1 MTEMIPT
8 DKAFLIIG
16 TRGSPLAMAQAHE
29 VRQRLCAAHQMP
41 EESIVIDVISVAGDR
56 IQDRPLAE
64 IGGKGLFTEEIE
76 ERLADGR
83 IDIAV
88 HSSKDM
94 PTALPEGLMLA
105 AFLPRE
111 DVRDAFVSP
120 GHARFDALPEGAI
133 VGTSSL
139 RRHALVKRLR
149 PDITIIG
156 FRGNVGTR
164 LQKLKDGVAE
174 ATFLAC
180 AGLNRLGKSDVI
192 TEALDV
198 ERFLPAPGQGAIC
211 IEARQHDSRVLAL
224 LEPLNHMATQH
235 ALTCERAFLAAL
247 DGSCRTPIAGHA
259 EIEAGHMRFSGM
271 ILTPDGRLHHR
282 IAVEGTAADA
292 LSVGRAAGER
302 IRADAG
308 TTFFDSWA

>member
-1 MTEMIPT
+1 MSAAAKPL
-8 DKAFLIIG
+8 LIIG

-29 VRQRLCAAHQMP
+29 VRARLCAAHGASDDDIAI
-41 EESIVIDVISVAGDR
+41 EVISVAGDR

-64 IGGKGLFTEEIE
+64 IGGKGLFTAEIE

-94 PTALPEGLMLA
+94 PTMLPDGLELS

-111 DVRDAFVSP
+111 DVRDGLVSP
-120 GHARFDALPEGAI
+120 HVASFDALGDGAV

-139 RRHALVKRLR
+139 RRSALIRRVR
-149 PDITIIG
+149 PDLQIVG

-164 LQKLKDGVAE
+164 LQKLKDGVAQ

-180 AGLNRLGKSDVI
+180 AGLNRLGKGDVI

-198 ERFLPAPGQGAIC
+198 ERFPPAPGQGAIC
-211 IEARQHDSRVLAL
+211 IEARTADRRVQAL
-224 LEPLNHMATQH
+224 LAPLNHEPTAQ
-235 ALTCERAFLAAL
+235 ALACERAFLDAL
-247 DGSCRTPIAGHA
+247 DGSCRTPIAGLA
-259 EIEAGHMRFSGM
+259 RLDGDRLVFSGM
-271 ILTPDGRLHHR
+271 ILTPDGRMHHR
-282 IAVEGTAADA
+282 ISREGRATDAAA
-292 LSVGRAAGER
+292 LGRAAGEA
-302 IRADAG
+302 IRASAG
-308 TTFFDSWA
+308 TTFFESWA

>member
-1 MTEMIPT
+1 MRMTVKTP
-8 DKAFLIIG
+8 FLTIG

-29 VRQRLCAAHQMP
+29 VRARLSAAHSVS
-41 EESIVIDVISVAGDR
+41 EDEIAIDVISVAGDR

-120 GHARFDALPEGAI
+120 HMARFDELAEGAV

-139 RRHALVKRLR
+139 RRSALIRRVR
-149 PDITIIG
+149 PDLEIVG

-164 LQKLKDGVAE
+164 LQKLKDGVAQ

-198 ERFLPAPGQGAIC
+198 DRFPPAPGQGAIC
-211 IEARQHDSRVLAL
+211 IEARSADARTRGL
-224 LEPLNHMATQH
+224 LEPLNHLATEL
-235 ALTCERAFLAAL
+235 ALECERAFLGAL
-247 DGSCRTPIAGHA
+247 DGSCRTPIAAHA
-259 EIEAGHMRFSGM
+259 VITSDALLFQGM
-271 ILTPDGRLHHR
+271 ILTPDGTAHHR
-282 IAVEGTAADA
+282 IAAEARPGQA
-292 LSVGRAAGER
+292 LAVGKAAGEQ
-302 IRADAG
+302 IRARAG
-308 TTFFDSWA
+308 TAFFDSWA

>member
-1 MTEMIPT
+1 MAQQAG
-8 DKAFLIIG
+8 KAFLTIG
-16 TRGSPLAMAQAHE
+16 TRGSPLAMAQALE
-29 VRQRLCAAHQMP
+29 VRSLLSAAHGVG
-41 EESIVIDVISVAGDR
+41 EDAIAIDVISVAGDR

-94 PTALPEGLMLA
+94 PTSLPAGLELVH
-105 AFLPRE
+105 FLPRE
-111 DVRDAFVSP
+111 DVRDAFVA
-120 GHARFDALPEGAI
+120 HAIGAFDALPEGAV

-139 RRHALVKRLR
+139 RRSALVRRLR
-149 PDITIIG
+149 PDLEIVG

-164 LQKLKDGVAE
+164 LKKLEDGVAS

-180 AGLNRLGKSDVI
+180 AGLNRLGKSAVV

-198 ERFLPAPGQGAIC
+198 DRFPPAPGQGAIG
-211 IEARQHDSRVLAL
+211 IESRIGDTRTASLLA
-224 LEPLNHMATQH
+224 PLHHEATGRSL
-235 ALTCERAFLAAL
+235 ACERAFLGAL

-259 EIEAGHMRFSGM
+259 VIDAGRIVFSGM
-271 ILTPDGRLHHR
+271 ILTPDGREHHR
-282 IAVEGTAADA
+282 ISAEGAEGDAARI
-292 LSVGRAAGER
+292 GRDAGER
-302 IRADAG
+302 IRAAAG
-308 TTFFDSWA
+308 TRFFDSWA